1 MKGRVIID
9 NMKKK
14 FKSAEI
20 VSTKEDRQYHI
31 GLAPGEVAPYILL
44 CGDPAR
50 ARRVATYFD
59 LKNPEVT
66 SREYVTITG
75 KYKGLPITVMATGMG
90 ADNTEIAIVEISQ
103 IVKNPTLIRIGSS
116 GALKKGIELADLVIT
131 TGAVRLENTSTTYV
145 VEGYP
150 AVAHHEI
157 VLALLEAAHKTKVP
171 YHIGL
176 TATASGFYGAQARK
190 VPRFP
195 PRDTEILA
203 RLDQMN
209 VSNLE
214 METSCLLTLST
225 LAGFRAGAVCAIYAN
240 RHKNEFI
247 DTQTKDI
254 AEKRCLETGL
264 RAFEILAKMDRVK
277 KNEKYW
283 LPSMGL

>member
-1 MKGRVIID
+1 
-9 NMKKK
+9 MKKK
-14 FKSAEI
+14 FKSAEM
-20 VSTKEDRQYHI
+20 VSTKEGRQYHI
-31 GLAPGEVAPYILL
+31 GLAPREVAPYILL

-50 ARRVATYFD
+50 AHRVAKYFE
-59 LKNPEVT
+59 KANKPMT

-75 KYKGLPITVMATGMG
+75 KYKGMPMTVMATGMG
-90 ADNTEIAIVEISQ
+90 ADNTEIAVVELCQ
-103 IVKNPTLIRIGSS
+103 IQKNPTMIRIGSS
-116 GALKKGIELADLVIT
+116 GALRKGIELADLVIT
-131 TGAVRLENTSTTYV
+131 TGAVRLENTSTYFV

-150 AVAHHEI
+150 AVAHHEV
-157 VLALLEAAHKTKVP
+157 VLALLQAANEKKTP
-171 YHIGL
+171 YHVGL
-176 TATASGFYGAQARK
+176 TATAPGFYGAQSRK
-190 VPRFP
+190 IPRFP
-195 PRDTEILA
+195 PRDPDLLA

-247 DTQTKDI
+247 DTKTKDL

-264 RAFEILAKMDRVK
+264 RAFEILAKIDKAK

-283 LPSMGL
+283 LPSMGI